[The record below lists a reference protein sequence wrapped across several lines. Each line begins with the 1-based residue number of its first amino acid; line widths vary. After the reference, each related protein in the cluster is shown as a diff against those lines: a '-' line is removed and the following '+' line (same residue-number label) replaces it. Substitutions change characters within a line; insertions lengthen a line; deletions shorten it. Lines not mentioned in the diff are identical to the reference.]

1 MDKVCGKDES
11 DMSTKKP
18 PGRPLKENLLEGL
31 VDLETGEPAEFKPS
45 NCFPSMKAAAHAL
58 KIDIAILRDARA
70 KDCPAFRTGGNIH
83 REQLLEWLKKHGGGS
98 MEHQEPHQEYP
109 HTPEAPEEDFIDT
122 YTIPDEAGGVG
133 QTLKSLQAYERR
145 AKQVLDKLERS
156 TNLHPSVKA
165 DKVKAA
171 QDAWLKV
178 VNSLLKYD
186 LAVDMAKR
194 ESGELMPLADAVKG
208 VHALLAWH
216 TVAISDALRNV
227 IPELEGKNKYEIA
240 TLLDPAL
247 RSSIYRN
254 FKLGV
259 KLGKIPEWMG
269 KTAAEFVASEPALSL
284 EQSPK
289 GDKPPASSNLDEY

>member
-1 MDKVCGKDES
+1 M
-11 DMSTKKP
+11 KP
-18 PGRPLKENLLEGL
+18 KNKGGRPQTENVLEGL
-31 VDLETGEPAEFKPS
+31 VDLETGEPAEFKP
-45 NCFPSMKAAAHAL
+45 CPTFPSMKAAAHAL
-58 KIDIAILRDARA
+58 KLDIAILRDARA
-70 KDCPAFRTGGNIH
+70 RDCPAFRTGGNVH
-83 REQLLEWLKKHGGGS
+83 REQLILWLKTHGPK
-98 MEHQEPHQEYP
+98 EQDTKEPKEETPP
-109 HTPEAPEEDFIDT
+109 HPEEDFEEN
-122 YTIPDEAGGVG
+122 YNIPDEAGGVG

-145 AKQVLDKLERS
+145 SKRRLDETEKA

-165 DKVKAA
+165 DRVKVA

-194 ESGELMPLADAVKG
+194 ESGELMPLAEAIKG
-208 VHALLAWH
+208 VQALLAWH
-216 TVAISDALRNV
+216 TVGTSDALRNV

-269 KTAAEFVASEPALSL
+269 RTAADFVTGEPVLSL
-284 EQSPK
+284 
-289 GDKPPASSNLDEY
+289 DKPVSSTNLDDY